1 MGKAEE
7 NHLQRFNRLLVWPTL
22 VLFILLA
29 ISGYGI
35 SNPGLISELTGGLFS
50 HQKSLLQLHETLVL
64 PTLTLLMVHV
74 LIGMRSALTRWG
86 IREGRLLDAFLVLLG
101 AFVLALMV
109 FMQYYVIPGS

>member
-1 MGKAEE
+1 MEETRE

-35 SNPGLISELTGGLFS
+35 LNPGLVSELTGGLFN
-50 HQKSLLQLHETLVL
+50 HLFSLRLHTALVL

-74 LIGMRSALTRWG
+74 LIGIRSTLTRWG
-86 IREGRLLDAFLVLLG
+86 IREGKLLDAFLVLLG
-101 AFVLALMV
+101 AFVLVLIV
-109 FMQYYVIPGS
+109 LMQYLVT

>member
-1 MGKAEE
+1 MGETEE
-7 NHLQRFNRLLVWPTL
+7 NHLQRFNHLLVWPTL

-35 SNPGLISELTGGLFS
+35 SNPGLINEFTGGLFK
-50 HQKSLLQLHETLVL
+50 HLSLLQLHETLVL